1 LGPASPATAIVV
13 RRAGPFIIGVVLGL
27 NTLRFCSKSAFL
39 PTMRRAALAENIEFS
54 DGGECDAAVGLRLRC
69 ADVVD
74 ERRLSAEPILRA
86 SEEGQR
92 PDSEEL
98 EPPGDVFSGDAF
110 STTCRDVDV
119 LRMAL
124 LPISRR
130 GDVLSDE
137 SEA

>member
-1 LGPASPATAIVV
+1 M
-13 RRAGPFIIGVVLGL
+13 IGVVLGL
-27 NTLRFCSKSAFL
+27 STLLTPSKSGFL
-39 PTMRRAALAENIEFS
+39 PTILLAALAENMLLFS
-54 DGGECDAAVGLRLRC
+54 DGGLCDCDVAVGLRRRC

-86 SEEGQR
+86 SDEGQR
-92 PDSEEL
+92 SDSEEL
-98 EPPGDVFSGDAF
+98 EPPGEVLPGDAF
-110 STTCRDVDV
+110 STTCRDDDV

>member
-1 LGPASPATAIVV
+1 MGVV
-13 RRAGPFIIGVVLGL
+13 RGL
-27 NTLRFCSKSAFL
+27 STLRLWSRSGFR
-39 PTMRRAALAENIEFS
+39 PTILRAALAENIEFS
-54 DGGECDAAVGLRLRC
+54 EGGECDAAVGLRRRC

-92 PDSEEL
+92 SDSEEL